1 MAAVTRI
8 GDLTKGHAGFH
19 PTRLLEGSPTV
30 FANGRAVGTIGKV
43 YARHTNGK
51 SAHVGRLSSGSATV
65 FANGRSVGRIGDS
78 LSCGDTIAQ
87 GSSTVF
93 AGG

>member
-1 MAAVTRI
+1 MSAITRI
-8 GDLTKGHAGFH
+8 GDLTRGHAGFH

-43 YARHTNGK
+43 YAIHRNGK
-51 SAHVGRLSSGSATV
+51 SAHIGRLSSGSATV
-65 FANGRSVGRIGDS
+65 FINGRAVGRVNDK
-78 LSCGDTIAQ
+78 LSCGDTVAQ
-87 GSSTVF
+87 GSPTVF